1 MLDTLKLQ
9 QMQCLG
15 KHDDGGDG
23 GFNCDG
29 NGDGD
34 DHDDR
39 DDSDDI
45 LPNVLVAI
53 QHSPSFL
60 TLIQIPK
67 LDGFDEGSLNEMTHT
82 NTTQMPSII

>member
-34 DHDDR
+34 DHDDPMTVTISYR
-39 DDSDDI
+39 MFWLQFSI
-45 LPNVLVAI
+45 LP
-53 QHSPSFL
+53 PF
-60 TLIQIPK
+60 
-67 LDGFDEGSLNEMTHT
+67 
-82 NTTQMPSII
+82 